1 MEKSNDYIF
10 KDIFEIFD
18 IDCNNEND
26 LLNITLDFDCL
37 KNQDTINKLYNMIP
51 KYKEMYNSNFLTC
64 LHTNSTNKQK
74 LPAVNFIRQ
83 ILKCNN
89 YKLVGYYI
97 SLGYNKSTGHKQ
109 LKRLYKIIPL
119 TIQS

>member
-1 MEKSNDYIF
+1 MENESEYIF
-10 KDIFEIFD
+10 KEIFKIFD
-18 IDCNNEND
+18 IECHNEEQ
-26 LLNITLDFDCL
+26 LLNITLDFDIL
-37 KNQDTINKLYNMIP
+37 KNPDTISKLYDLIP
-51 KYKEMYNSNFLTC
+51 KYKEVYNSNFLTC

-89 YKLVGYYI
+89 YKLFGYYV

-119 TIQS
+119 LNT